1 MDGLEVMISNIH
13 WKHIYLIYL
22 CYNWYIFHLKNK
34 NILNIGILNLKTQIY
49 NIFIY
54 KHTSN
59 NIFSVYSLWNCTLV
73 FLTYVLSIIMC
84 YLAVNGLPLKK

>member
-22 CYNWYIFHLKNK
+22 CYNWYIFLLKNK
-34 NILNIGILNLKTQIY
+34 NILNININLKTQIY

-54 KHTSN
+54 KYTSN
-59 NIFSVYSLWNCTLV
+59 NIFNVYSLWNCT
-73 FLTYVLSIIMC
+73 FLTYVLSIIMY

>member
-22 CYNWYIFHLKNK
+22 CYNWYIFLLKNK
-34 NILNIGILNLKTQIY
+34 NILNIDILNLKTQIY

-54 KHTSN
+54 KYTSN
-59 NIFSVYSLWNCTLV
+59 NIFNVYSLWNCT
-73 FLTYVLSIIMC
+73 FLTYVLSIIMY

>member
-22 CYNWYIFHLKNK
+22 CYNWYIFLLKNK
-34 NILNIGILNLKTQIY
+34 NILNININLKTQIY

-54 KHTSN
+54 KYTSS
-59 NIFSVYSLWNCTLV
+59 NIFNVYLLWNCTLV
-73 FLTYVLSIIMC
+73 FLTYVLSIIVC

>member
-1 MDGLEVMISNIH
+1 MDALEVMISNVH

-22 CYNWYIFHLKNK
+22 CYNRYIFHLKNK

-54 KHTSN
+54 KYTSN
-59 NIFSVYSLWNCTLV
+59 NIFNVYSLWNCTLV

-84 YLAVNGLPLKK
+84 YLVVNGLPLKK